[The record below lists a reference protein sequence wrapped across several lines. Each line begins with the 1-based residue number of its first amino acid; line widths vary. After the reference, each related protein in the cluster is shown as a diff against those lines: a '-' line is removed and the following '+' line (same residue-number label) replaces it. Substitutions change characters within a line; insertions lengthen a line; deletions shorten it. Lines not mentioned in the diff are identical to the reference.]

1 MYAWVNAEERYSDRP
16 RDSVTRVNGPA
27 NQVDSDL
34 LQSTLTSFYLNSID
48 H

>member
-27 NQVDSDL
+27 NQIGFRPSAVDPNIFL
-34 LQSTLTSFYLNSID
+34 FEFN
-48 H
+48 